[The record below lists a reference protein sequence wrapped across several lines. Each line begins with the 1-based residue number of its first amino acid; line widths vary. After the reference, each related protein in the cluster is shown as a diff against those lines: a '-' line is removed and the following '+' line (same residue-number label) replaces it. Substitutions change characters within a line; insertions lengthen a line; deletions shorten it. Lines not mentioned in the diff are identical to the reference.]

1 MQNNKDD
8 LGLVISELNQYLHV
22 GYTLKLTYL
31 KKHDVDGQKEAFDVD
46 ELKKEYNE
54 KINIWFKEI
63 ADHLQKLD
71 FQYLFHFVQ
80 PKDDAMSY
88 SHPLGNL
95 THALEKHLF
104 ALEDVIVRL
113 EERKNLAV
121 RQEIADKE
129 YQVDTLYKITYSEH
143 LREIKLNNIVLA
155 NLQSDSKNVNFF
167 EYVFSNPNIPLAVS
181 DIEEAT
187 AMPLA
192 SNIQDILRDL
202 GFKGNIRKVFFPI
215 ATKAKVMFMNPIS
228 KQYAIKNDLPIIKLL
243 KDNEIEREATN

>member
-1 MQNNKDD
+1 MQNSQAELTKT
-8 LGLVISELNQYLHV
+8 VEELNQLLSV
-22 GYTLKLTYL
+22 GLTLKQTYL
-31 KKHDVDGQKEAFDVD
+31 RKHDINGQKEAFDVNQ
-46 ELKKEYNE
+46 LQKEYGE
-54 KINIWFKEI
+54 KINMWANEVTSRLKPF
-63 ADHLQKLD
+63 D
-71 FQYLFHFVQ
+71 FQFSFHFLQ
-80 PKDDAMSY
+80 PKNDAMSY
-88 SHPLGNL
+88 AHPLGHL
-95 THALEKHLF
+95 THTLEKHLF

-129 YQVDTLYKITYSEH
+129 YQADTLYKITYSEH

-187 AMPLA
+187 AMSLA

-202 GFKGNIRKVFFPI
+202 GFKGNTRKVFFPI
-215 ATKAKVMFMNPIS
+215 ATKSKVMFMNPIS
-228 KQYAIKNDLPIIKLL
+228 KQYAMKNDLPVIKLT
-243 KDNEIEREATN
+243 KDNEIERDTTN

>member
-1 MQNNKDD
+1 MQNQDELDKA
-8 LGLVISELNQYLHV
+8 IIQLNQYLQQ
-22 GYTLKLTYL
+22 GFLIKQTYL
-31 KKHDVDGQKEAFDVD
+31 RKHDIEGQKQAFDVD
-46 ELKKEYNE
+46 QLRKEYETEINKWLNE
-54 KINIWFKEI
+54 VSTY
-63 ADHLQKLD
+63 LQP
-71 FQYLFHFVQ
+71 FGFRYFFHFYHV
-80 PKDDAMSY
+80 KGDALSY
-88 SHPLGNL
+88 NHPLWGF

-104 ALEDVIVRL
+104 ALEDIIVWF
-113 EERKNLAV
+113 EERQNLAV
-121 RQEIADKE
+121 RKEIAELEHEADI
-129 YQVDTLYKITYSEH
+129 LYKITYSEH
-143 LREIKLNNIVLA
+143 LREIKLNNMVLA

-228 KQYAIKNDLPIIKLL
+228 KQYAMKNDLPVIKLT
-243 KDNEIEREATN
+243 KDNETERDATN